1 MGESRRLRNAD
12 KLPKPSQL
20 AVDAI
25 RTTAATMGR
34 ARTLQAAEEVERNG
48 NAAFM
53 LENLDV
59 MRLSERFG

>member
-34 ARTLQAAEEVERNG
+34 ARALQAAEEVVRRG
-48 NAAFM
+48 YITQ
-53 LENLDV
+53 
-59 MRLSERFG
+59 SEREELAEEFEA

>member
-34 ARTLQAAEEVERNG
+34 ARALQAAEEVERNG